1 MSANKWMIMKKLSL
15 LMAIALAAAAGFFVI
30 ACIIEEKF
38 SIQALPFVILA
49 SVIVFLCIVIIG
61 IKREVDYIHVINEE
75 IQVLEGGDLS
85 REITIRGSDEVT
97 MLAES
102 IDEFRKSMKNQLSMI
117 EQLEESNRLMA
128 AEIAHDLRTPLT
140 ALIMYL
146 DFALGEIGDREPQA
160 EEYLVKARE
169 KSVRLKNLLNE
180 NFTYNTMPDY
190 SLIEKQQLQAYEV
203 LGGFLGDMMTLLE
216 SEGFYVRS
224 DTLYGHSNIIIQ
236 RDAAGRVFGNLVSN
250 IMKYAQRDAEVS
262 FYCREKPQYVE
273 VRISNLVRQ
282 FEEGK
287 PESTGFGARIV
298 KRLMQEM
305 DGEYQAEEKNGIYT
319 TILRFMKV

>member
-1 MSANKWMIMKKLSL
+1 MSANKWMIMKKLGL
-15 LMAIALAAAAGFFVI
+15 LMALALAAAAGFFVI

-38 SIQALPFVILA
+38 SIRALPFVIMA

-61 IKREVDYIHVINEE
+61 IKREVDYIHVINKE

-117 EQLEESNRLMA
+117 EKLEESNRLMA

-169 KSVRLKNLLNE
+169 KSVRLKNLLEE

-190 SLIEKQQLQAYEV
+190 FLIEKQQLQAYEV
-203 LGGFLGDMMTLLE
+203 LGGFLG
-216 SEGFYVRS
+216 GFYVRS
-224 DTLYGHSNIIIQ
+224 DTLYGHSTILIQ
-236 RDAAGRVFGNLVSN
+236 RDAAGRVFSNLVSN

-305 DGEYQAEEKNGIYT
+305 DGEYQAEEKDGVYT
-319 TILRFMKV
+319 TTLRFMKV

>member
-1 MSANKWMIMKKLSL
+1 MKKLGV
-15 LMAIALAAAAGFFVI
+15 LMALAFAAAAGFFVI
-30 ACIIEEKF
+30 ACIIEERF
-38 SIQALPFVILA
+38 SIRALPFVILT
-49 SVIVFLCIVIIG
+49 SVIVFVCIVIAG
-61 IKREVDYIHVINEE
+61 IKKEVDYIHVINNE

-102 IDEFRKSMKNQLSMI
+102 IDEFRKSMKDQLTMI

-146 DFALGEIGDREPQA
+146 DFALSEIGDREPQA
-160 EEYLVKARE
+160 EEYLIKAQD
-169 KSVRLKNLLNE
+169 KAARLKNLLAE
-180 NFTYNTMPDY
+180 NFNYNTLPDY
-190 SLIEKQQLQAYEV
+190 FLIEKQQLQAFEV

-224 DTLYGHSNIIIQ
+224 DTIYGHSSILI
-236 RDAAGRVFGNLVSN
+236 
-250 IMKYAQRDAEVS
+250 QRDAEVL

-273 VRISNLVRQ
+273 IRISNLVRQ

-287 PESTGFGARIV
+287 PDSTGFGARIV
-298 KRLMQEM
+298 KRLMKEM
-305 DGEYQAEEKNGIYT
+305 DGEYKAEEKDGIYT
-319 TILRFMKV
+319 AILHFMKA

>member
-1 MSANKWMIMKKLSL
+1 MSANKWMIMKKLGV
-15 LMAIALAAAAGFFVI
+15 LMALAFAAAAGFFVI
-30 ACIIEEKF
+30 ACIIEERF
-38 SIQALPFVILA
+38 SIRALPFVILT
-49 SVIVFLCIVIIG
+49 SVIVFVCIVIAG
-61 IKREVDYIHVINEE
+61 IKKEVDYIHVINNE

-146 DFALGEIGDREPQA
+146 DFALSEIGDREPQA
-160 EEYLVKARE
+160 EEYLIKAQD
-169 KSVRLKNLLNE
+169 KAARLKNLLAE
-180 NFTYNTMPDY
+180 NFNYNTLPDY
-190 SLIEKQQLQAYEV
+190 FLIEKQQLQAFEV

-224 DTLYGHSNIIIQ
+224 DTIYGHSSILIQ

-250 IMKYAQRDAEVS
+250 IMKYAQRDAEVL

-273 VRISNLVRQ
+273 IRISNLVRQ

-287 PESTGFGARIV
+287 PDSTGFGARIV
-298 KRLMQEM
+298 KRLMKEM
-305 DGEYQAEEKNGIYT
+305 DGEYKAEEKDGIYT
-319 TILRFMKV
+319 AILHFMKA